1 MTTLQDIFNR
11 RCVTQLCH
19 MTTIESLLSILD
31 NNCGILATDFIDED
45 KLIKIDQDRRDN
57 RTDYISLSIQYPN
70 LWYFYKKRN
79 EQNYKKYKWGVIFID
94 PKICDYYTLFSPFN
108 AATECGHHLNSG
120 EYALSKCF
128 EDELYNPIRGTRH
141 RENNLLKC
149 CPTDEQAEVMIY
161 HEIPVDYFLG
171 IAFATKEIAQI
182 FVNEANKRN
191 ISYPDLYIFPE
202 LSASPHVLSTKI
214 RNGKRANIQRL
225 NI

>member
-1 MTTLQDIFNR
+1 MTTLQDIFNN

-31 NNCGILATDFIDED
+31 NNCGILATDLIDED
-45 KLIKIDQDRRDN
+45 NLIQIDQDRYDGH
-57 RTDYISLSIQYPN
+57 TDYISLSIQYPN
-70 LWYFYKKRN
+70 LWYFNKKRN
-79 EQNYKKYKWGVIFID
+79 ELDYNWGVIFIN
-94 PKICDYYTLFSPFN
+94 PKICDYSTLFSPFN
-108 AATECGHHLNSG
+108 AATEFGYYLDSG

-149 CPTDEQAEVMIY
+149 CPTDDQAEVMIY